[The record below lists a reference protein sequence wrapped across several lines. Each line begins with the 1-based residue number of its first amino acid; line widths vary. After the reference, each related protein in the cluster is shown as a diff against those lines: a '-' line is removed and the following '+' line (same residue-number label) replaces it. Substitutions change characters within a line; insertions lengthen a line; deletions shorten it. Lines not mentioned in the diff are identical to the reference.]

1 MGKWVDDGWIEW
13 LGGWMNG
20 WRSEWIL
27 DGWVDN
33 G

>member
-1 MGKWVDDGWIEW
+1 MGEWVDDGWIEW

-20 WRSEWIL
+20 WRSGWIL

>member
-20 WRSEWIL
+20 WRSGWIL